1 MNQTQKRYT
10 VVVLAVLIVASLV
23 LLLAYRR
30 NKPGGYRLVAV
41 LPLTGNLAVVGTP
54 KREAM
59 ELALEQGRHDFPDVQ
74 LSISY
79 QDSMGQAKDGV
90 AALNQ
95 EISLSKPDFAFI
107 DLTPI
112 VDATIPIVQAHKL
125 TTFAGSAQ
133 AGITKRSEY
142 VFRIFPGGDQE
153 IKLLGDY
160 LKTRNPKGVYVIHSN
175 ELYGRSVNELLK
187 ARNNDF
193 TVVGS
198 DEYALSDRDFRTQL
212 TKARDS
218 RAELIVL
225 LGYGSEYPL
234 ILQQAHDLGIKASS
248 IVSNLGA
255 VNIGVIKLSPE
266 LTEGMTFAG
275 PQFALRT
282 DKDSYVPQARLVT
295 AYRQKYGRDPD
306 FRVAFVYDTIML
318 LLKALHDEGDA
329 QKATSQLLSVRDY
342 QGTSGRL
349 TITSDRDALV
359 DLVLA
364 TYKSGSPIA
373 LEGN

>member
-1 MNQTQKRYT
+1 M
-10 VVVLAVLIVASLV
+10 
-23 LLLAYRR
+23 
-30 NKPGGYRLVAV
+30 VAV

-59 ELALEQGRHDFPDVQ
+59 ELALEQGKQEFPDVQ
-74 LSISY
+74 LTISF
-79 QDSMGQAKDGV
+79 QDSLGQAKDGV

-95 EISLSKPDFAFI
+95 AISLSKPDFAFV
-107 DLTPI
+107 DVTPI
-112 VDATIPIVQAHKL
+112 VDATLPIIQANKL
-125 TTFAGSAQ
+125 PTFAGSAQ
-133 AGITKRSEY
+133 AGITKRSEF

-153 IKLLGDY
+153 IRMLGDY
-160 LKTRNPKGVYVIHSN
+160 LKRRNPKGVFVVHSN
-175 ELYGRSVNELLK
+175 ELYGRSVNDLLK
-187 ARNNDF
+187 ARNQDF

-218 RAELIVL
+218 KAEVIVL
-225 LGYGSEYPL
+225 LGYGSEYQL
-234 ILQQAHDLGIKASS
+234 ILQQAHELGISPSS

-255 VNIGVIKLSPE
+255 VNIGVIKLAPE

-282 DKDSYVPQARLVT
+282 EQNSYAPQARLIA
-295 AYRQKYGRDPD
+295 AYRKKYGRDPD

-318 LLKALHDEGDA
+318 LLKALHDQGNP
-329 QKATSQLLSVRDY
+329 QKASTQLMEIKDY
-342 QGTSGRL
+342 EGASGRL
-349 TITSDRDALV
+349 TITANRDALV

-364 TYKSGSPIA
+364 RYTNGVPTK